1 MRKLS
6 NLLGELRD
14 GYEEGFEM
22 ISESWK
28 QIAHITCMLGI
39 ITALWTNPERF
50 HAVTWTVI
58 FAVYLIMLAIVGYC
72 RFWDVGE
79 NENNRDKLESLYTK
93 IYVVCCIGLTVV
105 GGVTCGIIQA
115 AIIVGIF
122 TAISILFYRAG
133 DVLICTFIHFDGKKG
148 FFEKIRDLNPN
159 VYANTYLFLLLMMI
173 LVPLTILNISPI
185 LKVIIVMAYVLAMPI
200 VALLADNGIDIEAIF
215 D

>member
-1 MRKLS
+1 MKKLVE
-6 NLLGELRD
+6 LFEELRE

-39 ITALWTNPERF
+39 ITVLWTNPERF

-79 NENNRDKLESLYTK
+79 NENNRDKLELLYTK
-93 IYVVCCIGLTVV
+93 IYMACCIALTVA
-105 GGVTCGIIQA
+105 GGLICGIIQTVVV
-115 AIIVGIF
+115 VGIF

-148 FFEKIRDLNPN
+148 FFETIRDLNPN
-159 VYANTYLFLLLMMI
+159 LYANVYLCLLLMMI
-173 LVPLTILNISPI
+173 LVPLVILNISPI
-185 LKVIIVMAYVLAMPI
+185 IKVVIVMAYVFAMPI

>member
-1 MRKLS
+1 MRKLA
-6 NLLGELRD
+6 NLWEEVRD
-14 GYEEGFEM
+14 LYEDGFEM

-39 ITALWTNPERF
+39 ITVLWTNPERF

-58 FAVYLIMLAIVGYC
+58 FAVYLIMLAIVGCC
-72 RFWDVGE
+72 RFWNVGE

-93 IYVVCCIGLTVV
+93 IYVACCICLTVLS
-105 GGVTCGIIQA
+105 GVTCGIIQT
-115 AIIVGIF
+115 AIIVGVF
-122 TAISILFYRAG
+122 TALSILFYRAG

-148 FFEKIRDLNPN
+148 FFEKIRDFNPN
-159 VYANTYLFLLLMMI
+159 LYAKTYLFLLLMMI
-173 LVPLTILNISPI
+173 LVPITILNISPI
-185 LKVIIVMAYVLAMPI
+185 LKIIIVMAYVFAMPI